1 MHSSATTHSGSLSI
15 VTRAADAIAVTVTIA
30 ATVTVS
36 THPQSAVPTAAATA
50 GRAIDGTT
58 QEEDRRKTEED
69 RRKTEESSVF
79 P

>member
-1 MHSSATTHSGSLSI
+1 
-15 VTRAADAIAVTVTIA
+15 
-30 ATVTVS
+30 VS
-36 THPQSAVPTAAATA
+36 THPQSAVPPAAATA

-69 RRKTEESSVF
+69 RRKTEEDRRKTEESSVF